1 MKRWAIH
8 TIIILMSTA
17 LIGIIAIQAYWL
29 NFSISLNENKFDQSV
44 RDALYQV
51 KRKIER
57 EVSKGGLNPYT
68 SEEKQLTLG
77 KQSTSFLRME
87 YFFGDRML
95 DSFYQA
101 GDYLEQQ
108 RRKDMGEVLAML
120 QEYPIEDLV
129 DPVALDKLLRSELTL
144 RGVEANFI
152 SGVYSY
158 KKDEMVI
165 YNGHYIT
172 FSEGAPKSSD
182 PGIQLPDTYTLK
194 NAEYKVDL
202 FSSGLVGALGQLRL
216 LFPNKSGAIWK
227 DSWLLLLGS
236 LVFTGLILFGFS
248 YTIYVIFRQKKL
260 GEMKNDFI
268 NNMTHEFKTPI
279 ATISL
284 ATDSLI
290 SNKVIHQPDKVK
302 RFAKII
308 TQENKRM
315 LNQVEKV
322 LQMALIDR
330 QDFNMQIEEI
340 RLHELI
346 DNAIDFIGL
355 QVKKR
360 GGRIN
365 KKLHAERD
373 LIEGDATH
381 LGSIFHNL
389 LDNANKY
396 SPEVPNIIVE
406 TQNVPNGVEIKIIDH
421 GIGMTQ
427 EAKKQIFE
435 KFYRVHTGNVH
446 DVKGFGLGLSYVKV
460 VVTAHNGSIDVES
473 TLGEGSTFTIFLP
486 FKQA

>member
-1 MKRWAIH
+1 
-8 TIIILMSTA
+8 MSTA

-29 NFSISLNENKFDQSV
+29 NFSISLNERKFNQSV

-51 KRKIER
+51 KRKIEK
-57 EVSKGGLNPYT
+57 EVSQGGLNPY
-68 SEEKQLTLG
+68 SAQDKPVTLG
-77 KQSTSFLRME
+77 KQSSSFLRME
-87 YFFGDRML
+87 YFFGDRLL
-95 DSFYQA
+95 DTFYKA

-108 RRKDMGEVLAML
+108 RLKDMSEVLALL
-120 QEYPIEDLV
+120 QEYPVEDLI
-129 DPVALDKLLRSELTL
+129 DPKALDQLIQSELKL
-144 RGVEANFI
+144 RGVDAQFI

-158 KKDEMVI
+158 KTEEMVI
-165 YNGHYIT
+165 YNGHYVA
-172 FSEGAPKSSD
+172 FPEGEPKSSD
-182 PGIQLPDTYTLK
+182 PGIQLPDTYTLSG
-194 NAEYKVDL
+194 AQYKVDL
-202 FSSGLVGALGQLRL
+202 FSSGLAGALGQLRL
-216 LFPNKSGAIWK
+216 LFPNKSRAIWK

-236 LVFTGLILFGFS
+236 LIFTGLILFGFS
-248 YTIYVIFRQKKL
+248 YTIYVIFRQKKI

-290 SNKVIHQPDKVK
+290 SDKVIKEPAKVK

-330 QDFNMQIEEI
+330 QDFNMHIEEI
-340 RLHELI
+340 HLHELI
-346 DNAIDFIGL
+346 ENAIDFIGL
-355 QVKKR
+355 QVDKR
-360 GGRIN
+360 GGKLS
-365 KKLHAERD
+365 KKLEASRD
-373 LIEGDATH
+373 KIEGDATH
-381 LGSIFHNL
+381 LSNIFHNL

-396 SPEVPNIIVE
+396 SSEEPDIIV
-406 TQNVPNGVEIKIIDH
+406 TTKNVPNGVEIEIIDH
-421 GIGMTQ
+421 GIGMTK

-473 TLGEGSTFTIFLP
+473 SLGEGSTFTIFLP
-486 FKQA
+486 FKQT